1 MPINKKTSKNPSDVV
16 DLHTEL
22 PKSGTATKQSE
33 QSQQTITPK
42 HESAN
47 VKTKT
52 QSAPVVGATT
62 VDLDS
67 IASDMPVIQAN
78 QGSDQYATQKIVTPQ
93 NIPNNASIPTESRIE
108 MRADDFNSN
117 NYNHED
123 RSYKVDGILEI
134 KGEYGILRQK
144 ESNGDAPKDVY
155 VALTQIN
162 KFGLR
167 KADRVEGLA
176 RAPKDNERY
185 LSLLRVDKVE
195 GIDSR
200 EARNRPRFEKLTPI
214 FPNQRLKLETT
225 PDVLSTRLIDLL
237 SPIGKGQRGMVVAP
251 PKAGKTWLLTDIA
264 GGIAQNHKEIT
275 LMVVLI
281 GERPEE
287 VTHIQRE
294 VKGEVWASNFDES
307 AQDQVNVAEV
317 ALEKAKRIAE
327 KGGDVVVLMDSI
339 TRLARAYNLVEPPSG
354 RTLTGGFDPAA
365 LYPPKRFFGAAR
377 KFEEGGS
384 LTIIAT
390 ALVDTGSRM
399 DDVIFEEFK
408 GTGNMELFL
417 DRPLAERRIFP
428 AIDIKRS
435 MTRHDELLYTK
446 KEQEK
451 VLTLRRMVDLQDEK
465 EATQIVIERLKK
477 TKNNDEFLD
486 TLTVGK
492 I

>member
-1 MPINKKTSKNPSDVV
+1 MPVSKKGTQSDVV
-16 DLHTEL
+16 DFNDLVKGDAK
-22 PKSGTATKQSE
+22 PE
-33 QSQQTITPK
+33 QAK
-42 HESAN
+42 AEESKPA
-47 VKTKT
+47 V
-52 QSAPVVGATT
+52 
-62 VDLDS
+62 
-67 IASDMPVIQAN
+67 
-78 QGSDQYATQKIVTPQ
+78 
-93 NIPNNASIPTESRIE
+93 TESQPSNDKSDRIE
-108 MRADDFNSN
+108 FSPRNGN
-117 NYNHED
+117 ED
-123 RSYKVDGILEI
+123 KSYKVDGVLEV

-144 ESNGDAPKDVY
+144 KTDNNELPKDVY

-167 KADRVEGLA
+167 KSDRVEGIA
-176 RAPKDNERY
+176 RAPKENERY

-195 GIDSR
+195 GVDAK
-200 EARNRPRFEKLTPI
+200 EARNRPRFENLTPI
-214 FPNQRLKLETT
+214 FPNQRVKLETDAT
-225 PDVLSTRLIDLL
+225 TLSTRLIDLM

-264 GGIAQNHKEIT
+264 RGIATNHPEMT

-294 VKGEVWASNFDES
+294 VQGEVWASNFDES
-307 AQDQVNVAEV
+307 AEQMVSVAEM

-327 KGGDVVVLMDSI
+327 VGGDVIILMDSI

-377 KFEEGGS
+377 KFEEAGS

-390 ALVDTGSRM
+390 ALIDTGSRM

-417 DRPLAERRIFP
+417 DRALQERRIFP
-428 AIDIKRS
+428 SIDVKRS
-435 MTRHDELLYTK
+435 MTRHDELLYTP

-451 VLTLRRMVDLQDEK
+451 VLTLRRMIDLLDEK
-465 EATQIVIERLKK
+465 EATTIVLDRLRKSK
-477 TKNNDEFLD
+477 TNEEFLD
-486 TLTVGK
+486 TLSSGK

>member
-1 MPINKKTSKNPSDVV
+1 MPINKKTSKDSSAVIDPSQFQANEIAPINIESQKDIAIDNDKVDVAALGIK
-16 DLHTEL
+16 DT
-22 PKSGTATKQSE
+22 
-33 QSQQTITPK
+33 
-42 HESAN
+42 
-47 VKTKT
+47 VKTNT
-52 QSAPVVGATT
+52 QSV
-62 VDLDS
+62 
-67 IASDMPVIQAN
+67 
-78 QGSDQYATQKIVTPQ
+78 
-93 NIPNNASIPTESRIE
+93 NNVNDVRIE
-108 MRADDFNSN
+108 MRADDFQTN
-117 NYNHED
+117 NHGGED

-144 ESNGDAPKDVY
+144 DSTGGEAPKDVY

-167 KADRVEGLA
+167 KADRVEGIA

-225 PDVLSTRLIDLL
+225 PEILSTRLIDLL

-264 GGIAQNHKEIT
+264 GGIAENHKEVT

-417 DRPLAERRIFP
+417 DRPLAERRVFP

-446 KEQEK
+446 KEQER

-465 EATQIVIERLKK
+465 EATQIVIERLKRTK
-477 TKNNDEFLD
+477 TNDEFLD
-486 TLTVGK
+486 TLTIGK